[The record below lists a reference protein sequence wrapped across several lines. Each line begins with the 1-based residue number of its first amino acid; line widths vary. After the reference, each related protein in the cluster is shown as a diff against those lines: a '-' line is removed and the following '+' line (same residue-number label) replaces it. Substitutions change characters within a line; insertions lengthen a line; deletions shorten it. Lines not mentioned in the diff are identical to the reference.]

1 MADFGPR
8 APHGPD
14 MNGKQDFAEM
24 HPNEKEGFDRLLRP
38 DDSYTAEGVYWADLP
53 IGQRVKFVTSV
64 DNKERSRQ
72 WSALWAEIKQDPLSP
87 MMNYFRNTIIPGAGI
102 GLEGYVLLSIGNIS
116 TLFQHSFSACWD
128 KYEICNKQW
137 INAITYLEI
146 VGIIIGQVLVGVIGD
161 WIGRRWG
168 LLQDAWIMFLG
179 LVMLTCA
186 WGVTQN
192 GWVICYAWSLF
203 IYGIG
208 VGGEY
213 PMTATS
219 GMENAVGSGK
229 LSTRED
235 RLHRGSKVVGVFS
248 MQGWGQVLNQ
258 AILMILLLIFNAG
271 SGEEPISETNTQWTY
286 RISFVIPMV
295 GTFWLI
301 YYRAYHMKAASKQL
315 AATKKKNSVTG
326 YDTESLRLTFKYFTP
341 RVMAT
346 AGGWFANDVFFYG
359 AKLFSGDFI
368 KVISPN
374 TKSIFVTWQWSFIN
388 CVVTLMGYYAAIMF
402 VDNKLYGRKWM
413 QIMGFLLCF
422 IVYVVPAFHYHY
434 YTEAANIH
442 SFQAMYFLG
451 SFFNQFGP
459 NCITFLVAGEV
470 FPTPIRA
477 TAHGISAACG
487 KLGALLAAILFN
499 YIDTQTKF
507 YFVPWWG
514 IFGMFLTFF
523 FLPDTTGLDLKEQ
536 ERRWRFIREG
546 REHEYHGV
554 AIHPKHLSLWER
566 FRGVGKYYDPELDY
580 QQRVEEYRSEW
591 EAIMARRS
599 EETKAGDDVDLAFVE
614 DDLLEGS
621 VHNYFHRTSS
631 FTKSQSVEKVTEAEP
646 SE

>member
-14 MNGKQDFAEM
+14 MTGTQDFSEM
-24 HPNEKEGFDRLLRP
+24 NPSEKEGFDRLLRP
-38 DDSYTAEGVYWADLP
+38 DDSYTPEGVYWADLP
-53 IGQRVKFVTSV
+53 IGQRIKFVSSV
-64 DNKERSRQ
+64 EAKERSRE
-72 WSALWAEIKQDPLSP
+72 WSALWAEIKADPLSP
-87 MMNYFRNTIIPGAGI
+87 IMGYIRNTIIPGAGI

-116 TLFQHSFSACWD
+116 TMFGKSFETCWGT
-128 KYEICNKQW
+128 YEICNKQW

-161 WIGRRWG
+161 WVGRRYG

-229 LSTRED
+229 LSTRAD

-258 AILMILLLIFNAG
+258 GILMILLLIFNAG
-271 SGEEPISETNTQWTY
+271 SGQEPISQTNAQWTY
-286 RISFVIPMV
+286 RISFVIPMI

-315 AATKKKNSVTG
+315 AATKKKASVTG

-341 RVMAT
+341 RILAT

-368 KVISPN
+368 KVISPS
-374 TKSIFVTWQWSFIN
+374 TKDIFVTWEWSFIN
-388 CVVTLMGYYAAIMF
+388 CVVTLAGYYAAILF

-422 IVYVVPAFHYHY
+422 IVYVVPAFHYKY
-434 YTEAANIH
+434 YTEAAHIH

-459 NCITFLVAGEV
+459 NCVTFLVAGEV

-487 KLGALLAAILFN
+487 KLGALLAGILFN

-514 IFGMFLTFF
+514 LFGMALTYL

-554 AIHPKHLSLWER
+554 AVNHKHLSVWER
-566 FRGVGKYYDPELDY
+566 FRGAGKYYDPELDY
-580 QQRVEEYRSEW
+580 QQRVEEYRQEW
-591 EAIMARRS
+591 ENIMARRS
-599 EETKAGDDVDLAFVE
+599 QETKVDEDVDLALVE
-614 DDLLEGS
+614 DELLEGS
-621 VHNYFHRTSS
+621 IHNYFHRTSS
-631 FTKSQSVEKVTEAEP
+631 LSKNHSVEKITEADA
-646 SE
+646 SI

>member
-14 MNGKQDFAEM
+14 MTGKQDFAEM
-24 HPNEKEGFDRLLRP
+24 HPSEKEGFDRLLRP
-38 DDSYTAEGVYWADLP
+38 DDSYTPEGVYWADLP
-53 IGQRVKFVTSV
+53 MGQRVKFVTSV

-72 WSALWAEIKQDPLSP
+72 WSALWAEIKRDPLSP
-87 MMNYFRNTIIPGAGI
+87 IMGYFRNTVVPGAGI
-102 GLEGYVLLSIGNIS
+102 GLEGYVLLSIGNIT
-116 TLFQHSFSACWD
+116 TLFQHSFGSCWN

-161 WIGRRWG
+161 WVGRRWG

-235 RLHRGSKVVGVFS
+235 RLHRGAKVVGVFS

-258 AILMILLLIFNAG
+258 AFLMILLLIFNAG
-271 SGEEPISETNTQWTY
+271 SGEEPISETNSQWTY
-286 RISFVIPMV
+286 RISFVIPMI

-301 YYRAYHMKAASKQL
+301 YYRAYHMRAASKQL

-341 RVMAT
+341 RVLAT

-374 TKSIFVTWQWSFIN
+374 TKSIFVTWEWSFIN
-388 CVVTLMGYYAAIMF
+388 CVVTLAGYYAAIMF

-434 YTEAANIH
+434 YTQAAHIH

-536 ERRWRFIREG
+536 ERRWRFIRAG

-554 AIHPKHLSLWER
+554 AIHPKHLSVWER

-591 EAIMARRS
+591 ETIMARRS
-599 EETKAGDDVDLAFVE
+599 EETKNGDDVDLAFVE

-631 FTKSQSVEKVTEAEP
+631 FTKTHSVEKVTEAEP

>member
-1 MADFGPR
+1 MADSDPGSSSP
-8 APHGPD
+8 
-14 MNGKQDFAEM
+14 EM
-24 HPNEKEGFDRLLRP
+24 AAKLDLPEMTASEREGFTRLLRP
-38 DDSYTAEGVYWADLP
+38 DDSYTPEGVYWADLP

-64 DNKERSRQ
+64 DRKENSRML
-72 WSALWAEIKQDPLSP
+72 SNLWADIKADPLSP
-87 MMNYFRNTIIPGAGI
+87 IRSYVNNSIIPGFGI

-116 TLFQHSFSACWD
+116 TLFGKSFESCWS
-128 KYEICNKQW
+128 KYEICNKNW
-137 INAITYLEI
+137 VDAVTYLEI
-146 VGIIIGQVLVGVIGD
+146 IGIIVGQVLVGFVGD

-168 LLQDAWIMFLG
+168 LLQDAWVMFLG

-192 GWVICYAWSLF
+192 GWVICYAWSFF
-203 IYGIG
+203 IYGVG

-235 RLHRGSKVVGVFS
+235 RLHRGAKIVSIFS
-248 MQGWGQVLNQ
+248 MQGWGQVINQ
-258 AILMILLLIFNAG
+258 AALMILLLIFNAG
-271 SGEEPISETNTQWTY
+271 SGHEPISQKNAQWTY
-286 RISFVIPMV
+286 RISFVIPMI

-315 AATKKKNSVTG
+315 AATKKRASVTG
-326 YDTESLRLTFKYFTP
+326 YDTQSLALTFKYFTP
-341 RVMAT
+341 RVLAT
-346 AGGWFANDVFFYG
+346 AGGWFANDIFFYG
-359 AKLFSGDFI
+359 AKLFSSDFI
-368 KVISPN
+368 AVISPE
-374 TKSIFVTWQWSFIN
+374 TKSIFVTWEWSFIN
-388 CVVTLMGYYAAIMF
+388 CIVTLSGYYAAILL

-422 IVYVVPAFHYHY
+422 IMYVVPAFHYKY

-442 SFQAMYFLG
+442 AFQAMYFLG

-459 NCITFLVAGEV
+459 NCITFLVAAEV

-477 TAHGISAACG
+477 TAHGISAGCG
-487 KLGALLAAILFN
+487 KLGALVAGVLFN

-514 IFGMFLTFF
+514 LFGLALTYL

-536 ERRWRFIREG
+536 ERRWRYLREG

-554 AIHPKHLSLWER
+554 AVHPKHLSVWER
-566 FRGVGKYYDPELDY
+566 FRGAGKYYDPELDY
-580 QQRVEEYRSEW
+580 QQRLQEYRGEW
-591 EAIMARRS
+591 EGIMARRN
-599 EETKAGDDVDLAFVE
+599 EETKNDEDLDVLVDEHLF
-614 DDLLEGS
+614 EGS
-621 VHNYFHRTSS
+621 VHDYFYRTTSS
-631 FTKSQSVEKVTEAEP
+631 NKGGAVEKFTE
-646 SE
+646 SQTFSS